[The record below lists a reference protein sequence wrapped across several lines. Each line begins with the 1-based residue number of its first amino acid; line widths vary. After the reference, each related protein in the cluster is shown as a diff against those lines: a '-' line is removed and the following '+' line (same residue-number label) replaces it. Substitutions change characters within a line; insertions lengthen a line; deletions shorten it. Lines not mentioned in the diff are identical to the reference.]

1 MISSGLMQLVMFA
14 TIECTERTMPQQ
26 LVSSFYINKG
36 HFYEILLDVSKHRN
50 KYNRYKGGGVGGGG
64 YR

>member
-1 MISSGLMQLVMFA
+1 MYGTYDAQAIGKLYLI
-14 TIECTERTMPQQ
+14 IEKK
-26 LVSSFYINKG
+26 I
-36 HFYEILLDVSKHRN
+36 ILILDVSKHRN

>member
-1 MISSGLMQLVMFA
+1 MISSGLMQLVTFA
-14 TIECTERTMPQQ
+14 TIECMERTMPQQ
-26 LVSSFYINKG
+26 LVSLFSFTKHIYGI
-36 HFYEILLDVSKHRN
+36 ILDVSKHRN